1 MMPER
6 LAPRARFTTMQK
18 LVAIL
23 VGRGQS
29 YDEIA
34 SRLSVKRSTIKYHA
48 ENAAAKLP
56 GVDPPRMKLTLWWR
70 HATEEQMS
78 PRSER

>member
-1 MMPER
+1 MADR
-6 LAPRARFTTMQK
+6 LKPRARFTTMQK

-29 YDEIA
+29 YSEIA
-34 SRLSVKRSTIKYHA
+34 GRLSVKRSTIKYHA

-56 GVDPPRMKLTLWWR
+56 GVDAPRMKLTMWWR

>member
-1 MMPER
+1 MPDR

-18 LVAIL
+18 LVAIM
-23 VGRGQS
+23 VGRGHS
-29 YDEIA
+29 YDDIA
-34 SRLSVKRSTIKYHA
+34 GRLSVKRSTIKYHA

-56 GVDPPRMKLTLWWR
+56 GVDAPRMKLIMWWR